1 MQNMVF
7 ELKAVDNKSNARAG
21 VLSTGHGLIETP
33 IFMPVGTAGSV
44 KAVHQKELTEEVK
57 AQSILGNTTAYIIML
72 AIGLIFII
80 TNRLWMRNIY
90 NRMMKRRY
98 INMEAFRASR

>member
-1 MQNMVF
+1 MENNYFQLIVEMVAF
-7 ELKAVDNKSNARAG
+7 IVPLA
-21 VLSTGHGLIETP
+21 I
-33 IFMPVGTAGSV
+33 ISV
-44 KAVHQKELTEEVK
+44 I
-57 AQSILGNTTAYIIML
+57 QSILGNTTAYIIML
-72 AIGLIFII
+72 VIGLIFII